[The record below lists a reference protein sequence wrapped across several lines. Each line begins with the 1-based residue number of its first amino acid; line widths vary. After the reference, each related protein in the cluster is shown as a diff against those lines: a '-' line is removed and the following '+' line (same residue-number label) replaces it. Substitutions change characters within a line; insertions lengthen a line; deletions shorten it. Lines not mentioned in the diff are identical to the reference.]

1 MRKVDCYLVNC
12 RDMRD
17 EEVVKYLESLLT
29 SRNLP
34 DWSGR
39 DQHDQ
44 ATTIVTCMDGR
55 LNPFLR
61 PFRFVIRT
69 AGAVL
74 EPVEG
79 SVGLAS
85 ETTGATFLATHGDCI
100 AYQTAIE
107 YLAASFAGKR
117 AEDRLVRNL
126 NRNDTKPLLT
136 YINTQRPLNALPDPN
151 DQKALA
157 ELAIKYAVQWTAS
170 NQSDKPRVGLFIDI
184 TSLLAR
190 QPQVWIVSYNRFSG
204 PGLASFLHTRGMSAP
219 VISSHVLTESRISA
233 GFVAEAQ
240 RGREQREGRPARR
253 PY

>member
-1 MRKVDCYLVNC
+1 LRKLDSYLVNC
-12 RDMRD
+12 RGMRD
-17 EEVVKYLESLLT
+17 EEVIKYLESLLT
-29 SRNLP
+29 SRNVP
-34 DWSGR
+34 DWSER
-39 DQHDQ
+39 DQQDQ
-44 ATTIVTCMDGR
+44 AATIVTCMDGR
-55 LNPFLR
+55 LNQFLM

-79 SVGLAS
+79 SVGLAGES
-85 ETTGATFLATHGDCI
+85 TGATFLATHGDCI
-100 AYQTAIE
+100 AYRRAIE
-107 YLAASFAGKR
+107 YLAVSFAGKR
-117 AEDRLVRNL
+117 ADDSLVRNL
-126 NRNDTKPLLT
+126 NRNDTKPLLA
-136 YINTQRPLNALPDPN
+136 YINTQRPLNALPNPN

-204 PGLASFLHTRGMSAP
+204 PGLANFLSTQGMSAT
-219 VISSHVLTESRISA
+219 VIASRVLTEPRISA
-233 GFVAEAQ
+233 GFAPESQ
-240 RGREQREGRPARR
+240 RGGGQREGRPIRR